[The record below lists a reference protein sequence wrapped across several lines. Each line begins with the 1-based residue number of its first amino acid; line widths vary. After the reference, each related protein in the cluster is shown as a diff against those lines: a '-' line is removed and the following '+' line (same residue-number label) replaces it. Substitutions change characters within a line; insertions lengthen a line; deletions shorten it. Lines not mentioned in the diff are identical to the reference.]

1 MEIPVRPELPTA
13 AVVRGLCIDHDRRHG
28 QLCTVL
34 KPPHRAYLSGN
45 ICSNQPS
52 HFCAQRK
59 ITSATLIRAKAQQT
73 YGRL

>member
-34 KPPHRAYLSGN
+34 KPPHRTYLSGN

-52 HFCAQRK
+52 HFC
-59 ITSATLIRAKAQQT
+59 TNNSVCVLIHL
-73 YGRL
+73 YFIFH